1 MTTMKYF
8 TSQYFERWKAP
19 SSCHQ
24 TDSPERKSAV
34 RLEAFYIG
42 EERSLCCAKKINT
55 RERERER
62 DGARREEYYFQ
73 YHRYF
78 HEILNPK
85 LWFPV
90 GVK

>member
-1 MTTMKYF
+1 MTPIKYF

-55 RERERER
+55 REREMEQGEKSIIFNTI
-62 DGARREEYYFQ
+62 DISMKY
-73 YHRYF
+73 
-78 HEILNPK
+78 
-85 LWFPV
+85 
-90 GVK
+90 